1 MSCSKYLNVEME
13 AKNLTKRSREQKMLN
28 TFCKKYLKVK
38 ESDFIIPF
46 ICSPDKVNIDSLL
59 QYLRYF

>member
-1 MSCSKYLNVEME
+1 ME